1 MESTGPTRPGS
12 SFRPLFISHERVLFL
27 SDAAPPQAV
36 RGSLMDTHTLE
47 RLLALS
53 IRAAQSP
60 AERILTH
67 FADQRFSVESKQDG
81 SPVTVADREAETMI
95 RTLLRQ
101 DPFSAN
107 ADVLG
112 EEFGWTDRKTRY
124 RWLIDPL
131 DGTRSFVNRIPLF
144 GTIIALQDRAADAAL
159 IGVIHLPVLNV
170 TYSAARGLG
179 CFRNGRPASVSHDA
193 RVDTSLIATGDIAQF
208 VSAGCENLFHRL
220 AGTCRYLRGY
230 PDCFGHTL
238 VISGSVGAMIDPA
251 INPWEAVAA
260 QALVEEAGG
269 TMLTRPSMN
278 PEKTDV
284 LFGSPALVEQ
294 LAALVAF

>member
-1 MESTGPTRPGS
+1 
-12 SFRPLFISHERVLFL
+12 
-27 SDAAPPQAV
+27 
-36 RGSLMDTHTLE
+36 MDTQTLE

-60 AERILTH
+60 AERMLTH
-67 FADQRFSVESKQDG
+67 FADQRLSVESKTDG

-101 DPFSAN
+101 DPLSTDM
-107 ADVLG
+107 DVLG
-112 EEFGWTDRKTRY
+112 EEFGRTDKNAQY

-144 GTIIALQDRAADAAL
+144 GTILALQDRVADKAL
-159 IGVIHLPVLNV
+159 IGVIHLPVLNM

-179 CFRNGRPASVSHDA
+179 CFCNGRPASVSQDT
-193 RVDTSLIATGDIAQF
+193 RLDTSLIATGDVAQF
-208 VSAGCENLFHRL
+208 VSAGCESLLHRL
-220 AGTCRYLRGY
+220 ADTCRYLRGY
-230 PDCFGHTL
+230 SDCFGHTL
-238 VISGSVGAMIDPA
+238 VVSGSVGAMIDPA

-260 QALVEEAGG
+260 QVLVEEAGG

-278 PEKTDV
+278 PEKMDV
-284 LFGSPALVEQ
+284 LFGSPALVEE
-294 LAALVAF
+294 LATLVAF